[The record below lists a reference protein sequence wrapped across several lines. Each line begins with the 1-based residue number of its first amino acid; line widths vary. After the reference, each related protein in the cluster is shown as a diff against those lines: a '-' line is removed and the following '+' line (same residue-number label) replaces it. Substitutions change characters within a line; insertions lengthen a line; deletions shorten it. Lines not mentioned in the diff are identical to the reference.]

1 MATPRTSQIRKYLKE
16 LDAESLVS
24 EIERI
29 LDRFPEAKK
38 FYLADLSGD
47 TKAIVKSA
55 RTQIERCFK
64 TSTGKWR
71 RARSSK
77 LNGIVRD
84 FERVSVFKEDLLDLH
99 LFRLEE
105 TAQYL
110 NEFQIAESPLVASSL
125 RTFESACALTQD
137 LQVGEKYKP
146 QLVWIISRF
155 DDKHLRRQL
164 DALFYSYFRNVEDEA
179 AES

>member
-16 LDAESLVS
+16 LDAESLMS

-29 LDRFPEAKK
+29 LERFPEAKK

-47 TKAIVKSA
+47 TKALVKSA
-55 RTQIERCFK
+55 RTAIERCFK

-77 LNGIVRD
+77 LNAIIRD
-84 FERVSVFKEDLLDLH
+84 FERVSVFGEDLLDLM

-105 TAQYL
+105 TAAYL
-110 NEFQIAESPLVASSL
+110 NEFQYAESPLVASSI
-125 RTFESACALTQD
+125 RTFEAACVLAKD
-137 LQVGEKYKP
+137 LQGEEKYIP

-155 DDKHLRRQL
+155 DYKEIRRQL
-164 DALFYSYFRNVEDEA
+164 DAIFYDHFRNEDA
-179 AES
+179 GSES